1 MNRKMESK
9 EEFKH
14 ITLDYFEKNK
24 NTITDKEE
32 DIWDFM
38 ATANIESMAYKNL
51 PKDAICIKLNYII
64 SIPD

>member
-1 MNRKMESK
+1 MESK

-14 ITLDYFEKNK
+14 ITLNYFEKNK
-24 NTITDKEE
+24 GTITDKEA

-51 PKDAICIKLNYII
+51 PKDVISIKLN
-64 SIPD
+64 SLFFRSSLD

>member
-1 MNRKMESK
+1 MESK

-14 ITLDYFEKNK
+14 ISLDYFEKNK

-38 ATANIESMAYKNL
+38 ATANIESMVYKNL
-51 PKDAICIKLNYII
+51 PKDAICIKLN
-64 SIPD
+64 SLFFRSPLD

>member
-1 MNRKMESK
+1 MESK

-32 DIWDFM
+32 VIWDFM
-38 ATANIESMAYKNL
+38 ATANIESMDYKNL
-51 PKDAICIKLNYII
+51 PDDAICIKLNYLFFR
-64 SIPD
+64 SSLD